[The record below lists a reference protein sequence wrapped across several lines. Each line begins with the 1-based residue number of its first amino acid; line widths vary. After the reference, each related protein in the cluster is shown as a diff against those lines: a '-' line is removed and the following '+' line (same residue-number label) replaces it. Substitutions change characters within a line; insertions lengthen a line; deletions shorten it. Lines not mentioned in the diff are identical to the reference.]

1 MDIGAA
7 LGFWNL
13 YMTIR
18 HGEVIAVPAGS
29 TTSYLPEPKWS

>member
-1 MDIGAA
+1 MDIGAG

-18 HGEVIAVPAGS
+18 HGQLIAVPAAVPVD
-29 TTSYLPEPKWS
+29 YLPEPKWS